1 MTFYDVSRCV
11 IMCDDVLMMFWWC
24 LSSNFWV
31 CLMMFDNFWLLPK
44 EGDPNG
50 ARMLWWLQYVPPRA
64 EELKGPLS
72 RVPVDPVK
80 ALSNSWSPTSWVA
93 SAMFSQEWGV
103 EYLKMDGWGPLRH
116 KRVQW
121 FIIFPIAALVIAP
134 YTLGKRLL
142 LHIGQGARQIHPWED
157 AAPMG
162 NPVPGHSKQGSG
174 RAKSFIHVKHVKHQ
188 GNPRPESQPGD
199 GYSIPLK
206 DHVQVQSSRH
216 PQSNL
221 QES

>member
-1 MTFYDVSRCV
+1 
-11 IMCDDVLMMFWWC
+11 MMFWWC
-24 LSSNFWV
+24 FDDVYRIIFEYAWW
-31 CLMMFDNFWLLPK
+31 CLTISGCCPKKGTQTVHGCCDGFNMF
-44 EGDPNG
+44 
-50 ARMLWWLQYVPPRA
+50 PPRA

>member
-11 IMCDDVLMMFWWC
+11 IVCVMMFWWC

-44 EGDPNG
+44 EGDPVTVHGCCDGFN
-50 ARMLWWLQYVPPRA
+50 LFPPR
-64 EELKGPLS
+64 EE
-72 RVPVDPVK
+72 
-80 ALSNSWSPTSWVA
+80 
-93 SAMFSQEWGV
+93 
-103 EYLKMDGWGPLRH
+103 LKMDGWGRDINESSGLSSPLQPDGYRPTSG
-116 KRVQW
+116 RAIVS
-121 FIIFPIAALVIAP
+121 
-134 YTLGKRLL
+134 YTLAKVLGRSILGMQ
-142 LHIGQGARQIHPWED
+142 HRWGTQS
-157 AAPMG
+157 
-162 NPVPGHSKQGSG
+162 HSKQGSG